1 MHHIFFLSD
10 NDEDPTNNGAVLN
23 VSKVI
28 KAVMSSAAEAELG
41 ALFINAKI
49 AVPMRK
55 TLEELGHPQ
64 PQTPVQ
70 TDNSTAY
77 GVINNKIQP
86 KATKAMD
93 MRFYWLKDRESVK
106 QFKYYW
112 RPGNTNKAD
121 YWTKHHPALHH
132 QSMRDQ
138 ILNNK
143 KARDIFSAALQKQAK
158 TMTAKAA

>member
-1 MHHIFFLSD
+1 
-10 NDEDPTNNGAVLN
+10 

-41 ALFINAKI
+41 ALFYNAKI
-49 AVPMRK
+49 AVPMCK

-93 MRFYWLKDRESVK
+93 MWFYWLKDLESVQ

-112 RPGNTNKAD
+112 HPGKTNKAD
-121 YWTKHHPALHH
+121 YWTKHHPELHH
-132 QSMRDQ
+132 QTIREQ
-138 ILNNK
+138 ILNNS
-143 KARDIFSAALQKQAK
+143 KAGEILLKALIAK